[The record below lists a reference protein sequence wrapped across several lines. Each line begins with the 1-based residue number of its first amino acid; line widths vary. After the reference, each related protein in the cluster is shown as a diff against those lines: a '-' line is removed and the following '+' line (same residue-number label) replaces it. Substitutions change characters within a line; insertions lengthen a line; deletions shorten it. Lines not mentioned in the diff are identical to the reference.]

1 MNTVTE
7 DNLKDTVLRGQTERS
22 THCMLLTG
30 PVQRSLLLLAC
41 GLQKYNKK
49 DKYNL

>member
-30 PVQRSLLLLAC
+30 PAQKSVQLPPC
-41 GLQKYNKK
+41 
-49 DKYNL
+49 